1 MQIGSLGDVIFKVSE
16 EEIKTLR
23 DAQWSGK
30 GGWQQ
35 HKRHMKMPLLEFT
48 GTELDSFKFNIRIS
62 AYLGTRDVMSEIAQ
76 LLKYEREGNVLL
88 LTLGEK
94 KYGRYRWVIA
104 SHTIKMNYFDSEG
117 NLTDAD
123 LSITLT
129 EYPRT

>member
-1 MQIGSLGDVIFKVSE
+1 MEIGSLGDVIFAVSD
-16 EEIKTLR
+16 EEIKTIR

-35 HKRHMKMPLLEFT
+35 HKRHMKMPLPEFV
-48 GTELDSFKFNIRIS
+48 GPELDSFKFNIRIS
-62 AYLGTRDVMSEIAQ
+62 AYLGTKEVMDEIAT
-76 LLKYEREGNVLL
+76 LLTYEREGKILPL
-88 LTLGEK
+88 ILGEK
-94 KYGRYRWVIA
+94 IYGRYRWTLT
-104 SHTIKMNYFDSEG
+104 SHTVKMNYFDKEG